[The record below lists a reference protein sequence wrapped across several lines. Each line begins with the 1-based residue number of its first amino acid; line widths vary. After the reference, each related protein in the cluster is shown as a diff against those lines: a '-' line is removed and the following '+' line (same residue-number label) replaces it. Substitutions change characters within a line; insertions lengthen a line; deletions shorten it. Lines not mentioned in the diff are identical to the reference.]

1 MRRFETAQRLRH
13 GGGSRPLRP
22 SDAATGLIEM
32 NDLRSRP
39 PASLYV
45 AGPFSMGYVDF
56 YTFLIPLYGLSLG
69 LNASEIGILVGARSI
84 VAMFLSIHVGVLM
97 DRFGT
102 RRVTLF
108 FVWTGMALAPLFPLV
123 PGFWALL
130 LLQLI
135 SGAAVSFAW
144 SGAQTLIAQL
154 AEGDAGYIGKF
165 SFFAR
170 LGSSTAPILAG
181 AVWDFG
187 GAWPA
192 YLLGAAWGA
201 VLTIALLRTPEA
213 EIFAPRQQGGTGR
226 TPFRARDALPRAS
239 DYLSS
244 IMLVAIP
251 AIALSMAIMAMRNTT
266 YSIQTSVYVVY
277 LDRIGFV
284 GTTIGILFAAVEIAS
299 GFGSLFAGRAARLGD
314 PRRTMLSGTVLSIL
328 LIAVTPVLG
337 GIFALLLLSQVVRG
351 WLEGVIQPVILS
363 VQARA
368 VGRHQQGAVVGLRQ
382 TGQRLTSIL
391 IPPLMGGIA
400 DYWGVSESFVILGTF
415 MLLLCAPLALLTRRA
430 TRFDP
435 RAKVRPTLAD

>member
-1 MRRFETAQRLRH
+1 MNTA
-13 GGGSRPLRP
+13 P
-22 SDAATGLIEM
+22 
-32 NDLRSRP
+32 SRP

-56 YTFLIPLYGLSLG
+56 FTFLIPLYGLSLG
-69 LNASEIGILVGARSI
+69 FDAAEIGILVGARSI
-84 VAMFLSIHVGVLM
+84 LALFLSIHIGVLM

-123 PGFWALL
+123 PGFWVLL
-130 LLQLI
+130 LLQLV

-170 LGSSTAPILAG
+170 LGSTTAPILAG
-181 AVWDFG
+181 MVWDFG

-192 YLLGAAWGA
+192 YLLAVAWGA

-213 EIFAPRQQGGTGR
+213 EIFGARPADGTAR
-226 TPFRARDALPRAS
+226 ARFRARDALPRAS
-239 DYLSS
+239 DYVSS

-251 AIALSMAIMAMRNTT
+251 AVAVSMAIISMRNTT

-277 LDRIGFV
+277 LKEIGLV
-284 GTTIGILFAAVEIAS
+284 GTIIGVLFATAEIAS
-299 GFGSLFAGRAARLGD
+299 GFGSLFAGRAVRLGD
-314 PRRTMLSGTVLSIL
+314 PLRTMLSGTVLSIL
-328 LIAVTPVLG
+328 LIAITPLLG
-337 GIFALLLLSQVVRG
+337 GVFALLLLSQVIRG

-382 TGQRLTSIL
+382 TGQRLTSIV

-400 DYWGVSESFVILGTF
+400 DHWGVSESFLILGAL
-415 MLLLCAPLALLTRRA
+415 MLLLCLPLALLTRRA
-430 TRFDP
+430 
-435 RAKVRPTLAD
+435 VRSAAGSKAEPTLAD

>member
-1 MRRFETAQRLRH
+1 MN
-13 GGGSRPLRP
+13 GSRP
-22 SDAATGLIEM
+22 
-32 NDLRSRP
+32 RP

-56 YTFLIPLYGLSLG
+56 YTFLIPLFGLSLG
-69 LNASEIGILVGARSI
+69 LDASEIGILVGGRSI
-84 VAMFLSIHVGVLM
+84 LALFLSIHIGVLM

-108 FVWTGMALAPLFPLV
+108 FVWTGRVLAPLFPLV
-123 PGFWALL
+123 PGFWTLL

-170 LGSSTAPILAG
+170 LGSTTAPILAG
-181 AVWDFG
+181 AVWDYG

-192 YLLGAAWGA
+192 YLLGALWGG

-213 EIFAPRQQGGTGR
+213 EIFGPRRNGARG
-226 TPFRARDALPRAS
+226 RARFGARDVLPRAS
-239 DYLSS
+239 DYINSF
-244 IMLVAIP
+244 MLIAIP
-251 AIALSMAIMAMRNTT
+251 VIALSMAVISMRNTT

-284 GTTIGILFAAVEIAS
+284 GTMIGVLFATVEIAS
-299 GFGSLFAGRAARLGD
+299 GLGSLFAGRAMRLGD
-314 PRRTMLSGTVLSIL
+314 PQRTMLSGTVLSIL
-328 LIAVTPVLG
+328 LIAATPLLG
-337 GIFALLLLSQVVRG
+337 GIFALLLLSQAVRG

-368 VGRHQQGAVVGLRQ
+368 VGRHQQGTVVGLRQ
-382 TGQRLTSIL
+382 TGQRLTSIMV
-391 IPPLMGGIA
+391 PPLIGGIA
-400 DYWGVSESFVILGTF
+400 DRWGASESFVIFGAF
-415 MLLLCAPLALLTRRA
+415 MLLLCVPLALITRRA
-430 TRFDP
+430 A
-435 RAKVRPTLAD
+435 RAASTQEAEPTSAD

>member
-1 MRRFETAQRLRH
+1 MNTA
-13 GGGSRPLRP
+13 RPK
-22 SDAATGLIEM
+22 
-32 NDLRSRP
+32 P
-39 PASLYV
+39 PASLYL
-45 AGPFSMGYVDF
+45 AGPFSMGYLDF
-56 YTFLIPLYGLSLG
+56 FTFLIPLYGLSLG
-69 LNASEIGILVGARSI
+69 LDAVEIGILVGARSML
-84 VAMFLSIHVGVLM
+84 ALFLSIHIGVLM

-130 LLQLI
+130 LLQLV

-170 LGSSTAPILAG
+170 LGSTTAPLLAG
-181 AVWDFG
+181 MVWDFG

-192 YLLGAAWGA
+192 YLFGAAWGA
-201 VLTIALLRTPEA
+201 VLTIALLRTQEA
-213 EIFAPRQQGGTGR
+213 EIFGARPADGMGR
-226 TPFRARDALPRAS
+226 ARFRARDALPRAA
-239 DYLSS
+239 DYVSS

-251 AIALSMAIMAMRNTT
+251 AVAVSMAVISMRNTT

-277 LDRIGFV
+277 LEQIGLV
-284 GTTIGILFAAVEIAS
+284 GTTIGILFATAEVAS
-299 GFGSLFAGRAARLGD
+299 GFGSLFAGRAVRLGD
-314 PRRTMLSGTVLSIL
+314 PLRTMLSGTVLSIL
-328 LIAVTPVLG
+328 LIAMTPLLG
-337 GIFALLLLSQVVRG
+337 GIFALLLLSQVIRG

-382 TGQRLTSIL
+382 TGQRLTSIV

-400 DYWGVSESFVILGTF
+400 DHWGVSESFFILGAL
-415 MLLLCAPLALLTRRA
+415 MLLLCVPLALLTRRA
-430 TRFDP
+430 
-435 RAKVRPTLAD
+435 VRSASRSKAAATLAD